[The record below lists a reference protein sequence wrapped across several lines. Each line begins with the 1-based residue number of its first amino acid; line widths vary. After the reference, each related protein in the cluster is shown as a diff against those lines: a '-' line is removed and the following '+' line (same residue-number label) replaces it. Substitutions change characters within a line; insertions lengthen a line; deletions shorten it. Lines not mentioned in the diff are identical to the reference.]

1 MKNSYANEP
10 LSLHPTTS
18 SVLLPSTPSTTVLGL
33 QSLDSRPKQVVGR
46 RKPAFTIVE
55 LLIVI
60 VVIGILAAISVV
72 AYNGV
77 VNSASNA
84 TVKADLRNAMN
95 KIALYAE
102 SSGIPAPGQLT
113 SALQGFSV
121 STGAYAQRNNF
132 MYCANTDESLYG
144 IGAVSKSGKSY
155 VYSSNG
161 GLKELGSTLSETS
174 GGATGACYAI
184 MGALPTAGSWGYS
197 MGIWNPW
204 TQ

>member
-1 MKNSYANEP
+1 M
-10 LSLHPTTS
+10 
-18 SVLLPSTPSTTVLGL
+18 PSTTVLGL
-33 QSLDSRPKQVVGR
+33 QSLDSRPNQVVGR
-46 RKPAFTIVE
+46 RKPAFNIVE

>member
-72 AYNGV
+72 AYNGI

-174 GGATGACYAI
+174 GGAAGACYAI